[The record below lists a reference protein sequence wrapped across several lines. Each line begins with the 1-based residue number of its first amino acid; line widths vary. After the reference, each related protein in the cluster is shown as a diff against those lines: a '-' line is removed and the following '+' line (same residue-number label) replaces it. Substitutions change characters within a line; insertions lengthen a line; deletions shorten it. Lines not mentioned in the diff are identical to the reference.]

1 MRFLPSVCSL
11 WERGGFRDL
20 IVFVI
25 MDNSCEFV
33 KNARK
38 SGVEAQQQS
47 LCKWIYLIHSH
58 RPTSSRS
65 TISPPG
71 WQTFRPILK

>member
-1 MRFLPSVCSL
+1 MRFLPRVCSL

-25 MDNSCEFV
+25 MDSSCEFV

-38 SGVEAQQQS
+38 SGMEAQQQS
-47 LCKWIYLIHSH
+47 ICKWIYLIHSH
-58 RPTSSRS
+58 RPNHVPLV
-65 TISPPG
+65 PPVG
-71 WQTFRPILK
+71 KHFVQF

>member
-1 MRFLPSVCSL
+1 MRFLQRVCSL

-33 KNARK
+33 KNAR
-38 SGVEAQQQS
+38 
-47 LCKWIYLIHSH
+47 
-58 RPTSSRS
+58 
-65 TISPPG
+65 
-71 WQTFRPILK
+71 

>member
-1 MRFLPSVCSL
+1 MRFLPRVCSL
-11 WERGGFRDL
+11 WERGGFKRLDS
-20 IVFVI
+20 VFFVI

-47 LCKWIYLIHSH
+47 LCK
-58 RPTSSRS
+58 
-65 TISPPG
+65 
-71 WQTFRPILK
+71 